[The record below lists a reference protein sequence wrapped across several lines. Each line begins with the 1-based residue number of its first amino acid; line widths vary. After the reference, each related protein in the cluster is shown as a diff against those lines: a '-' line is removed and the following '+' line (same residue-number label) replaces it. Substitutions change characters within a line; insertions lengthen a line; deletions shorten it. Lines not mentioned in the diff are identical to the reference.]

1 MITYKNEAEIA
12 KIRAAGRVL
21 FEAMQEVKA
30 AVKPGVST
38 YELDQ
43 IAEAAIMRRG
53 GRPSEKGY
61 NGYPGSICASVDAE
75 VVHGIPLR
83 STLLREGQIVSI
95 DCTVELDGYQA
106 DMARTFAVGKI
117 DPSAQLFVDR
127 TREAFYQGIR
137 FAKVGYRIG
146 DISSAIQ
153 SYVESFGYG
162 VVRVLCGHGIGQEM
176 HEDPEVPN
184 FGLAGHG
191 LRLRPGLV
199 IAVEPMTTMSGNYD
213 VYRKR
218 DRWTYVTRDHSLA
231 AHYENTICVTPD
243 GEPEILTIP
252 SDAKEDV

>member
-1 MITYKNEAEIA
+1 M
-12 KIRAAGRVL
+12 
-21 FEAMQEVKA
+21 
-30 AVKPGVST
+30 
-38 YELDQ
+38 
-43 IAEAAIMRRG
+43 
-53 GRPSEKGY
+53 
-61 NGYPGSICASVDAE
+61 
-75 VVHGIPLR
+75 VHGIPLR

-191 LRLRPGLV
+191 LRLRPRPGDRRG
-199 IAVEPMTTMSGNYD
+199 THDHD
-213 VYRKR
+213 VRQLRRVSKARPLDLR
-218 DRWTYVTRDHSLA
+218 DA
-231 AHYENTICVTPD
+231 GP
-243 GEPEILTIP
+243 
-252 SDAKEDV
+252 

>member
-12 KIRAAGRVL
+12 KIRAAGRIL

-30 AVKPGVST
+30 AIRPGIST
-38 YELDQ
+38 YDLDQ
-43 IAEAAIMRRG
+43 IAEKAIVQRG

-61 NGYPGSICASVDAE
+61 NGYPGSICASIDEE
-75 VVHGIPLR
+75 VVHGIPLKAR
-83 STLLREGQIVSI
+83 ILKEGQIVSI
-95 DCTVELDGYQA
+95 DCTVEKDGYQA
-106 DMARTFAVGKI
+106 DMARTFAVGEIPEETK
-117 DPSAQLFVDR
+117 LFMER
-127 TREAFYQGIR
+127 TRQAFYEGIR
-137 FAKVGYRIG
+137 YAKDGYRIG
-146 DISSAIQ
+146 DISSTIQ
-153 SYVESFGYG
+153 NYVESFGYG

-184 FGLAGHG
+184 FGTAGRG
-191 LRLRPGLV
+191 VRIRPGLV
-199 IAVEPMTTMSGNYD
+199 IAVEPMTTISGVYD

-218 DRWTYVTRDHSLA
+218 DRWTYVTKDHSLA

>member
-30 AVKPGVST
+30 AVRPGVST
-38 YELDQ
+38 YDLDQ
-43 IAEAAIMRRG
+43 IAEAAIVRRG

-176 HEDPEVPN
+176 HEDPEVPK

-191 LRLRPGLV
+191 LRLRP
-199 IAVEPMTTMSGNYD
+199 A
-213 VYRKR
+213 
-218 DRWTYVTRDHSLA
+218 W
-231 AHYENTICVTPD
+231 
-243 GEPEILTIP
+243 
-252 SDAKEDV
+252 